1 MFDNKLS
8 WNSDISYLQKKVSD
22 KPEIVLWAYRTHDH
36 LYGLVVHKKQHRRF
50 QQIQRFTS
58 LGVTGV
64 MQTNPTAALE
74 VLLATTHLHPKTG
87 NIAFCLTR
95 LKGLHLVILEE
106 TLKYL
111 RIPIII
117 PDSPCKWTGSICST
131 VLTNPTKSSLKASL
145 SGYSVSLRREG
156 SQKGNLVKGRAQ
168 IKKIRSGN

>member
-22 KPEIVLWAYRTHDH
+22 KPQIVLWAYRTHDH

-145 SGYSVSLRREG
+145 SGYSVSLR
-156 SQKGNLVKGRAQ
+156 SLKKGTLSRDAP
-168 IKKIRSGN
+168 RSRK